1 MALPFR
7 RRIFVILVVM
17 TVVPTVLAVAGW
29 VVSIR
34 RLLPAAGARASTE
47 RVAATARSLLEGVD
61 TLHLTVR
68 ERALLRQHLDEVS
81 ASVSLARRAETFLRY
96 YTAGVAVVIL
106 LLGAGVL
113 YAAVNLAGHLS
124 RQLSRP
130 IDELVGWTSLI
141 RRPEPLPAAGGPLS
155 RGAPEFES
163 LRQALREL
171 AAALAAARERE
182 LEAERLRAF
191 REVARRVA
199 HEIKNPLTSMRIA
212 VDQLRR
218 TDGMTEGRKETA
230 LEVMAAETDRL
241 ERLAR
246 EFADFGRLPEGPPSE
261 VDLVELLE
269 ELGRTSVPDGVTVRL
284 TANGGPRTIVGHYEP
299 LRRAAARHSRS
310 PFHRRPDHEST
321 RSPRRRRSEHPPH
334 GRRAVAIGRL
344 RDDRSARRQRGPEAR
359 DRRRSGRGAARLD
372 DAARSRRARDA
383 RADPQARAAGPGRHD
398 ERQGQPLRRRARN
411 EARGL
416 PVPREAA
423 HARRRTRR
431 AAQRARAGPHA
442 RGEQTAAR
450 AARPR
455 RSARRDDRRDGGAA
469 RVDRACCPNGIARAD
484 HGRIRH
490 RQGAG
495 RIGDPP
501 TECAWQ

>member
-7 RRIFVILVVM
+7 RRIFVVLVVM

-29 VVSIR
+29 VLSIR

-47 RVAATARSLLEGVD
+47 RVASTARTLLEGVD
-61 TLHLTVR
+61 TLHLTVH

-141 RRPEPLPAAGGPLS
+141 RRHEPLPAAGGPLS

-163 LRQALREL
+163 LRQALREV

-212 VDQLRR
+212 LDQMHRSVGPPDAR
-218 TDGMTEGRKETA
+218 TATA
-230 LEVMAAETDRL
+230 IQVLDAETDRL
-241 ERLAR
+241 ERLAK
-246 EFADFGRLPEGPPSE
+246 EFSEFGRLPEGPQSD

-269 ELGRTSVPDGVTVRL
+269 ELGRTGVPDGGRVSVD
-284 TANGGPRTIVGHYEP
+284 ANGGPRTLLGHYEP
-299 LRRAAARHSRS
+299 LRRGVAQLL
-310 PFHRRPDHEST
+310 PKT
-321 RSPRRRRSEHPPH
+321 PP
-334 GRRAVAIGRL
+334 GG
-344 RDDRSARRQRGPEAR
+344 E
-359 DRRRSGRGAARLD
+359 GRG
-372 DAARSRRARDA
+372 
-383 RADPQARAAGPGRHD
+383 GKH
-398 ERQGQPLRRRARN
+398 
-411 EARGL
+411 
-416 PVPREAA
+416 
-423 HARRRTRR
+423 
-431 AAQRARAGPHA
+431 
-442 RGEQTAAR
+442 
-450 AARPR
+450 
-455 RSARRDDRRDGGAA
+455 GA
-469 RVDRACCPNGIARAD
+469 
-484 HGRIRH
+484 
-490 RQGAG
+490 
-495 RIGDPP
+495 
-501 TECAWQ
+501 